1 MKIVYYLPALYAPGG
16 LERIITF
23 KANYFA
29 DHLEGY
35 EIYILTSEQIG
46 RPIYYNL
53 SPKVKHI
60 DLNVPFDWPFNQ
72 SRINKLLKYP
82 YHYLFFLIFYLQATC
97 YPDNRILLLLQ
108 LLQ

>member
-53 SPKVKHI
+53 
-60 DLNVPFDWPFNQ
+60 
-72 SRINKLLKYP
+72 
-82 YHYLFFLIFYLQATC
+82 
-97 YPDNRILLLLQ
+97 
-108 LLQ
+108 

>member
-35 EIYILTSEQIG
+35 EIYILTSEQVG

-82 YHYLFFLIFYLQATC
+82 YHYWLFKIVSQ
-97 YPDNRILLLLQ
+97 RH
-108 LLQ
+108 

>member
-46 RPIYYNL
+46 RPFIIICH
-53 SPKVKHI
+53 PK
-60 DLNVPFDWPFNQ
+60 
-72 SRINKLLKYP
+72 
-82 YHYLFFLIFYLQATC
+82 
-97 YPDNRILLLLQ
+97 
-108 LLQ
+108 

>member
-35 EIYILTSEQIG
+35 EIYILTSE
-46 RPIYYNL
+46 PP
-53 SPKVKHI
+53 S
-60 DLNVPFDWPFNQ
+60 Q
-72 SRINKLLKYP
+72 SFPESYQRS
-82 YHYLFFLIFYLQATC
+82 
-97 YPDNRILLLLQ
+97 
-108 LLQ
+108 

>member
-1 MKIVYYLPALYAPGG
+1 MRIVYYLPSLYAPGG

-29 DHLEGY
+29 EHLEGY
-35 EIYILTSEQIG
+35 EIYILTSEQMG
-46 RPIYYNL
+46 RPIYYDL

-72 SRINKLLKYP
+72 
-82 YHYLFFLIFYLQATC
+82 
-97 YPDNRILLLLQ
+97 
-108 LLQ
+108 